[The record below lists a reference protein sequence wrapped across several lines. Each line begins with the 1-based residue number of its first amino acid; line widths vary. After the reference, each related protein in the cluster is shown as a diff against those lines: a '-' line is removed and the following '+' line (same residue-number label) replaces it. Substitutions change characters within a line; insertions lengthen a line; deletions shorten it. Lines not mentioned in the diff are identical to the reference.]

1 MRTIVS
7 VAGACGQ
14 GRKKRNSGRR
24 HCTGV
29 GPVATMVQAEA
40 EHSPAHVTMKF
51 HVDHTSPPLSPGRR
65 TIFVFGSNTAGRHGM
80 GAALYAAKHMGAER
94 FVGHGRTG
102 DAYAIPTKGGGRTG
116 PLWTLPL
123 AEIAPQVK
131 SFVTYA
137 ATHPELDFLVTRIG
151 CGLAGYADTQIAPMF
166 SGATPNCSFVVD
178 WRAFLQESSEGGQP
192 ADWVEAGLRLT

>member
-1 MRTIVS
+1 
-7 VAGACGQ
+7 
-14 GRKKRNSGRR
+14 
-24 HCTGV
+24 
-29 GPVATMVQAEA
+29 
-40 EHSPAHVTMKF
+40 MKF
-51 HVDHTSPPLSPGRR
+51 HVDHTSPPRSPGRR

-94 FVGHGRTG
+94 YVGHGRTG
-102 DAYAIPTKGGGRTG
+102 DAIAIPTEGGGRTG

-123 AEIAPQVK
+123 AEIAPLVK
-131 SFVTYA
+131 SFVSYA

-192 ADWVEAGLRLT
+192 ADWVEAGLRLTERSLKALRGAEDRAIATSGRPSPCTYPLHLPGRSRSFGQE